1 MNRLIDESKSKD
13 NSNSSNNLI
22 TSFLKSILK
31 YWPVSN
37 SIKEQSFIVLLASIF
52 QGRNNLI
59 SEEDIQIIIR
69 IIYKVLKWSKYPVI
83 HDIFEWCKS
92 NDIMDLFRSN
102 KGLFS
107 KLMAKL
113 EMINKTHWSMYI
125 YYIYY
130 LYIIEM
136 LEKRLLYS
144 YV

>member
-1 MNRLIDESKSKD
+1 M
-13 NSNSSNNLI
+13 
-22 TSFLKSILK
+22 K

-37 SIKEQSFIVLLASIF
+37 SLKEQSFIVLLASIF

-59 SEEDIQIIIR
+59 KEEDIQIIIR

-125 YYIYY
+125 IIII
-130 LYIIEM
+130 YIIGM
-136 LEKRLLYS
+136 FEKRLLYS
-144 YV
+144 YVLYVLNLAKVRKLFITRCNINIHICI